1 MAHVGLGE
9 VAYQRDDLDA
19 ALRYLTQG
27 IELCRQ
33 FTYAPPLATGLAAL
47 AWTRQASGDASAR
60 SRQ

>member
-9 VAYQRDDLDA
+9 GAYQRDDLDA
-19 ALRYLTQG
+19 ALRHVTQG
-27 IELCRQ
+27 IALCRQ